1 MEIDLRSPDLM
12 KTDPETGITIVQFP
26 PPPWRLEKKWLN
38 MAREKKEKGERKKGE
53 SNNSLKGQS
62 LGKRWVREEEE
73 KEEEKDETKL
83 RFKAAPAY
91 GQQPK
96 NPFP

>member
-38 MAREKKEKGERKKGE
+38 MAREKKIEKKEKEKKGKGEIR
-53 SNNSLKGQS
+53 
-62 LGKRWVREEEE
+62 
-73 KEEEKDETKL
+73 
-83 RFKAAPAY
+83 
-91 GQQPK
+91 
-96 NPFP
+96 